1 MSITV
6 RHILLALGTSLL
18 LSTVSGCGLFR
29 EVSESRTDDAAPLFE
44 TDPIRYSTEIVVT
57 GENGESSAIRS
68 ALEKHSQLIQLR
80 DQLPDGMIG
89 LMRRARQDR
98 ENAVKLLHSLGYYDG
113 SAATD
118 VQEADAPGGSAK
130 VTLTL
135 TPGPRYRIGRMDLS
149 YRPSPAP
156 LPPFPGITPDPVP
169 ETLPIAAG
177 QPAEAD
183 GVLSAVDE
191 IPEALHRSGYP
202 QAEVVS
208 SRYTLNKT
216 EKTLNADI
224 VVNPGPA
231 SVMGE
236 AQIRGTHKV
245 RPEYLQGLATWQQGE
260 PWDDRRLQDYRRELQ
275 GLGLFRFVDVKA
287 APSSEGV
294 KTGSAEDAPLLLPVL
309 VDVRETSFRTISAG
323 ARYATDT
330 GIGVLG
336 EWQHRNLF
344 GAGEKLTLKAPFAQD
359 KRGLQADFEKPS
371 FGDPDQ
377 KLLAGSSYLR
387 EDTDAYDTTAL
398 NAYVGLE
405 REFSPFWWASAKVFS
420 ETGTVTRGDKDEYRY
435 SSLMLALRRDT
446 RNNIMNPVRG
456 SYVQWDV
463 APTTGY
469 YNGNFSGVSTK
480 LTASGYYAP
489 FDDDFLVLAART
501 TVGSFLGVSI
511 NNIPPSLRFYC
522 GGGGSVRGYSY
533 QAIGPRDSQGDPRGG
548 VSFHEINLEARFRVT
563 ESIGIVPFLDGGM
576 VYEEE
581 YPRLFQDFQW
591 GAGLGLRYYTPI
603 GPVRLDVAVPLEKKS
618 DDRGYQVYISIGQS
632 F

>member
-135 TPGPRYRIGRMDLS
+135 TPGPRYRIGRTDLS

-177 QPAEAD
+177 QPAEVD

-224 VVNPGPA
+224 V
-231 SVMGE
+231 
-236 AQIRGTHKV
+236 
-245 RPEYLQGLATWQQGE
+245 
-260 PWDDRRLQDYRRELQ
+260 
-275 GLGLFRFVDVKA
+275 
-287 APSSEGV
+287 
-294 KTGSAEDAPLLLPVL
+294 
-309 VDVRETSFRTISAG
+309 
-323 ARYATDT
+323 
-330 GIGVLG
+330 
-336 EWQHRNLF
+336 
-344 GAGEKLTLKAPFAQD
+344 
-359 KRGLQADFEKPS
+359 KP
-371 FGDPDQ
+371 
-377 KLLAGSSYLR
+377 
-387 EDTDAYDTTAL
+387 
-398 NAYVGLE
+398 
-405 REFSPFWWASAKVFS
+405 
-420 ETGTVTRGDKDEYRY
+420 
-435 SSLMLALRRDT
+435 
-446 RNNIMNPVRG
+446 
-456 SYVQWDV
+456 
-463 APTTGY
+463 
-469 YNGNFSGVSTK
+469 
-480 LTASGYYAP
+480 
-489 FDDDFLVLAART
+489 
-501 TVGSFLGVSI
+501 
-511 NNIPPSLRFYC
+511 
-522 GGGGSVRGYSY
+522 
-533 QAIGPRDSQGDPRGG
+533 
-548 VSFHEINLEARFRVT
+548 
-563 ESIGIVPFLDGGM
+563 
-576 VYEEE
+576 
-581 YPRLFQDFQW
+581 
-591 GAGLGLRYYTPI
+591 
-603 GPVRLDVAVPLEKKS
+603 
-618 DDRGYQVYISIGQS
+618 
-632 F
+632 